1 MISPFIKRAVY
12 EHREVLVGKKKG
24 RLHIELERMLVAS
37 RREME
42 VRQERRER
50 GDDTIK
56 LTLEEIAQIFGV
68 DELPGTADDLVFLIE
83 ITDKLVS
90 KLGKEWLWEN
100 RETLWEDYKFI
111 VGEQR
116 SFLDSPPLY
125 RRSGEHREASNE

>member
-1 MISPFIKRAVY
+1 MFIKRAVY

-24 RLHIELERMLVAS
+24 RLHIELERKLVAS

-50 GDDTIK
+50 GDAAIK

-83 ITDKLVS
+83 TTDKLVS

-100 RETLWEDYKFI
+100 RKRLWEDYRFI
-111 VGEQR
+111 VGEPD
-116 SFLDSPPLY
+116 SFFHSPSLY
-125 RRSGEHREASNE
+125 RQLRKHRESSNE